1 MLESLTENAR
11 SMQLLIF
18 FVVWLLPVVLSAILS
33 WAMLPEDTVM
43 ADLLDRLKF
52 PPLWLPLINLIV
64 FLEIFL
70 RFIKKIKV
78 K

>member
-1 MLESLTENAR
+1 MIIVLF
-11 SMQLLIF
+11 LL
-18 FVVWLLPVVLSAILS
+18 VWLLPIVLSAILS
-33 WAMLPEDTVM
+33 WVMLPEDTVM

-52 PPLWLPLINLIV
+52 PPLWLPLINLVV

-70 RFIKKIKV
+70 RFIKKIKI